1 MDQSENKETSPCG
14 EKNSQTTAQRTILK
28 LDSDEAE
35 AEPNSISKNVW
46 IKLTGPAAES
56 LAQAL
61 YGPADVVLQENKGAR
76 RGAEEVTIRL
86 ELEAEGG
93 GAEVTGRGGTTAI
106 VKTVSVPPT
115 RNVAGTVQAGKR
127 IKVLKTYRIVLLG
140 KAQAG
145 KSSLA
150 NTIFG
155 DDVFKINHTSICG
168 TSECQAGSKSVHGR
182 RLTVV
187 DTPGFFD
194 TDRPEEQLKSEI
206 VRCIT
211 ECAPGPHAFF
221 IVLKVEKFTKEEQ
234 AVITK
239 ICQYFSEEA
248 LKYAAVVFTHGD
260 QLPEGMK
267 IEQLIDQNKC
277 LSDLV
282 KKCGGRCHVVDN
294 KYWTNN
300 QQDEYR
306 SNKFQVAELLNTT
319 DKIVMENK
327 GGCYTSKMLQTVWS
341 EKEEENNRTS
351 AGKMPQGHPSNKA
364 NKSVSKNV
372 WLKLTGPAAESLVES
387 FCGPAVVALQQSGGI
402 TKEAAEGI
410 GGEEGEVYGGK
421 VEEEGEETET
431 KGEKAEG
438 KAGFKRIGLGIVGGT
453 VLAATLLTLTLLWPF
468 AAVGLIAGTVGAAVI
483 AGTVGAARVV
493 GKWVLRKVYQWIK
506 DTLRAN
512 GTKLLCV
519 VFFSLLLLS
528 FCVYVPFAGNL
539 LLLLGLLLMF
549 LLLLLLFLLL

>member
-1 MDQSENKETSPCG
+1 MGQSENKETSPCG
-14 EKNSQTTAQRTILK
+14 EQDSQTTAQRTIPK

-35 AEPNSISKNVW
+35 AEPNSVSKNVW
-46 IKLTGPAAES
+46 IKLTGPAAVS

-61 YGPADVVLQENKGAR
+61 YGPTVVVLQENKGAR
-76 RGAEEVTIRL
+76 RGAGEIMAEEDNTAIRL
-86 ELEAEGG
+86 ELEAE

-115 RNVAGTVQAGKR
+115 RTVVAGTAQAGKR

-140 KAQAG
+140 KTQAG

-155 DDVFKINHTSICG
+155 DDVFKINHTSIYG

-194 TDRPEEQLKSEI
+194 TDRPEQQLKSEI

-211 ECAPGPHAFF
+211 EYAPGPHAFF
-221 IVLKVEKFTKEEQ
+221 IVLKVEKFTENKQ
-234 AVITK
+234 AVFTK
-239 ICQYFSEEA
+239 ICQYFSDEA

-267 IEQLIDQNKC
+267 IEQFVDQNKC

-294 KYWTNN
+294 KYWKNN

-327 GGCYTSKMLQTVWS
+327 GGCYTNKMLPVWN

-351 AGKMPQGHPSNKA
+351 GGKMPQGHPSNKA

-387 FCGPAVVALQQSGGI
+387 FCGPGVVVLQQSGGL
-402 TKEAAEGI
+402 TKGAEEGI
-410 GGEEGEVYGGK
+410 GSEEGEVYGGA

-431 KGEKAEG
+431 EKEKAGEETE
-438 KAGFKRIGLGIVGGT
+438 RCSEYS
-453 VLAATLLTLTLLWPF
+453 
-468 AAVGLIAGTVGAAVI
+468 
-483 AGTVGAARVV
+483 R
-493 GKWVLRKVYQWIK
+493 
-506 DTLRAN
+506 
-512 GTKLLCV
+512 
-519 VFFSLLLLS
+519 FSEYS
-528 FCVYVPFAGNL
+528 EYSRFSKYSEYSRFSEYSRCSEYSEYSRCSEYSSVDYY
-539 LLLLGLLLMF
+539 
-549 LLLLLLFLLL
+549 

>member
-14 EKNSQTTAQRTILK
+14 EQDSQTTAQRTIPK

-35 AEPNSISKNVW
+35 AEPNSVSKNVW

-61 YGPADVVLQENKGAR
+61 YGPTVVVLQENKGDR
-76 RGAEEVTIRL
+76 RGAEEETAEEDDAAIRL

-93 GAEVTGRGGTTAI
+93 GAEVTGRGGKTAI
-106 VKTVSVPPT
+106 VKTVSVPST
-115 RNVAGTVQAGKR
+115 RTVVAGRAQAGKR

-140 KAQAG
+140 KTRAG

-187 DTPGFFD
+187 DTSGFFD
-194 TDRPEEQLKSEI
+194 TDRPEQQLKSEI

-260 QLPEGMK
+260 QLPEGMT
-267 IEQLIDQNKC
+267 IDQFVDQNKC

-294 KYWTNN
+294 KYWKNN

-327 GGCYTSKMLQTVWS
+327 GGCYTNKMLQTVWS
-341 EKEEENNRTS
+341 EKERENNRTS
-351 AGKMPQGHPSNKA
+351 GGKMPQGHPRNKA

-372 WLKLTGPAAESLVES
+372 WLKLTGSVAESLLES
-387 FCGPAVVALQQSGGI
+387 FCGPAVVVLQQSGGL
-402 TKEAAEGI
+402 TKGAAEGI
-410 GGEEGEVYGGK
+410 GGEA
-421 VEEEGEETET
+421 TET
-431 KGEKAEG
+431 KGEKAGG
-438 KAGFKRIGLGIVGGT
+438 KAFKEEVDIETEEEKVDIETEKVERECTCKIYGSPTRVNGKYQY
-453 VLAATLLTLTLLWPF
+453 LL
-468 AAVGLIAGTVGAAVI
+468 
-483 AGTVGAARVV
+483 
-493 GKWVLRKVYQWIK
+493 
-506 DTLRAN
+506 
-512 GTKLLCV
+512 
-519 VFFSLLLLS
+519 
-528 FCVYVPFAGNL
+528 
-539 LLLLGLLLMF
+539 
-549 LLLLLLFLLL
+549 